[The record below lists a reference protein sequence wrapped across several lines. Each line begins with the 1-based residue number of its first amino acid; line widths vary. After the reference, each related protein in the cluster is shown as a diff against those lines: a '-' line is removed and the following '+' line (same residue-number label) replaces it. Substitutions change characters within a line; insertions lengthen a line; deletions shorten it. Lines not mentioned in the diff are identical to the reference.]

1 MARRSLAARRRARII
16 RLAVLL
22 LVVLAGLFGWRW
34 LNAHPQHNP
43 WAPLSLSHPI
53 GMATGGKL
61 AALTADPHAC
71 RALLTEAGVNFG
83 TLLSI
88 GSGACALTDRTSLT
102 GPAVTPLQV
111 PLRPREV
118 ASTCA
123 VAAALTLWLRD
134 GVQPAAQAHLGQR
147 VVALT
152 HLGTVNCRRIG
163 GGGAND
169 FGAAWSEHATGNA
182 IDISGF
188 ILADGSR
195 VSLLDHWDA
204 PDGRSAFLRAARDAA
219 CDLYATTLSP
229 DYNRAHADH
238 FHLDMASRFTGMC
251 R

>member
-1 MARRSLAARRRARII
+1 MARRPVNRRRARRAPWGLIVT
-16 RLAVLL
+16 ALL
-22 LVVLAGLFGWRW
+22 LVIAALLGWRW
-34 LNAHPQHNP
+34 LDAHPQHNP
-43 WAPLSLSHPI
+43 WAPLDLTHPI

-61 AALTADPHAC
+61 AALRADASAC
-71 RALLTEAGVNFG
+71 RALLTRAGVRFG
-83 TLLSI
+83 TLPAI
-88 GSGACALTDRTSLT
+88 GEGACALTDRTALSN
-102 GPAVTPLQV
+102 GPLTPLQV

-134 GVQPAAQAHLGQR
+134 GVQPAAETHLGQR
-147 VVALT
+147 VVALD

-163 GGGAND
+163 GGSDG
-169 FGAAWSEHATGNA
+169 AWSEHATGNA

-219 CDLYATTLSP
+219 CELYATTLSP

-238 FHLDMASRFTGMC
+238 FHLDMASRMGSVC